1 MKSTCAIAHEFP
13 EAFLAFGLHNS
24 SLGSGAL
31 FAAHRA
37 SLAFLDNV
45 AGFIEL
51 RPEILRAPRL
61 GRGRDGG
68 RYSGSR
74 LPARKSVVEGK
85 GVSVRVDLGGR
96 RIIKKKRTHDLNQD
110 FSFNIIQQQY

>member
-61 GRGRDGG
+61 GHGRDGG

-74 LPARKSVVEGK
+74 LPCGAGERGGSEERRVGK
-85 GVSVRVDLGGR
+85 EGVSTCRFRWSV
-96 RIIKKKRTHDLNQD
+96 
-110 FSFNIIQQQY
+110 

>member
-1 MKSTCAIAHEFP
+1 MPLFRSTESTGSIAQKFS
-13 EAFLAFGLHNS
+13 EACLAVGLHYG

-31 FAAHRA
+31 FASHRA

-45 AGFIEL
+45 AGVIEL

-61 GRGRDGG
+61 GHGRDGG

-74 LPARKSVVEGK
+74 LPCG
-85 GVSVRVDLGGR
+85 
-96 RIIKKKRTHDLNQD
+96 QD
-110 FSFNIIQQQY
+110 DRAENEACSQPDDQCD